1 MPEFGDI
8 WLTFGSR
15 LETLEQVD
23 RMKAHGVGEDE
34 VERCKLDILADLE
47 TAYLERDQIPSADH
61 AAEAIEHFLRDERLI
76 DLELE
81 LEMCKKMLKTIS
93 ADEVGAQARLH
104 DWGSNC
110 LVTVRT
116 PAAQASEDAPG
127 AETEEEVLAVFV
139 RLRHFHNSTPCTF
152 SQKSIAG

>member
-1 MPEFGDI
+1 
-8 WLTFGSR
+8 
-15 LETLEQVD
+15 
-23 RMKAHGVGEDE
+23 MKAHGVGEDE

-61 AAEAIEHFLRDERLI
+61 AAEAIEHFLRDEPLI

-104 DWGSNC
+104 AATSHPAVLFSILQDWYY
-110 LVTVRT
+110 
-116 PAAQASEDAPG
+116 
-127 AETEEEVLAVFV
+127 
-139 RLRHFHNSTPCTF
+139 CTCTCT
-152 SQKSIAG
+152 I